1 MASTAYTY
9 NDNAMREDLLDIIT
23 NISPKVTQLSSGLGT
38 STAKAIRHEWLVKSL
53 GAVKSNAYIEGADAS
68 YAVQDPTRVINY
80 CQIIRQGYEVTD
92 TERAVNRAGYADRMA
107 EEASD
112 AMSTWKNDL
121 ELAILQGSL
130 ACGSTT
136 AARSMKGIRNWIVAT
151 NVTNQSGI
159 SLAEATFV
167 AYLERVWNYGAEVD
181 EVYVGAKLKTRI
193 DGWTASS
200 TKNIDAED
208 KRLVNAIDIYESSFA
223 PIVKL
228 FLHRYADEEALLKT
242 ITNAHMIIG
251 IDSQYYKTSY
261 LRKPSTRDLAK
272 VGDAQ
277 RAEVYGEVTLE
288 DRTGGKAGFV
298 GEYHF

>member
-1 MASTAYTY
+1 
-9 NDNAMREDLLDIIT
+9 
-23 NISPKVTQLSSGLGT
+23 
-38 STAKAIRHEWLVKSL
+38 
-53 GAVKSNAYIEGADAS
+53 
-68 YAVQDPTRVINY
+68 
-80 CQIIRQGYEVTD
+80 
-92 TERAVNRAGYADRMA
+92 MA

-112 AMSTWKNDL
+112 AMATWKNDL

-181 EVYVGAKLKTRI
+181 EIYVGAKLKSRI
-193 DGWTASS
+193 NSWTASA
-200 TKNIDAED
+200 TKNMDAAD
-208 KRLVNAIDIYESSFA
+208 KRIVNAIDVYESSFA
-223 PIVKL
+223 PIVKI
-228 FLHRYADEEALLKT
+228 FLHRYADEEAMRAT
-242 ITNAHMIIG
+242 VANSHMIIG
-251 IDSQYYKTSY
+251 IDSQYYKTAY
-261 LRKPSTRDLAK
+261 LRKPYTRDLAK
-272 VGDAQ
+272 DGDAE
-277 RAEVYGEVTLE
+277 RAEVVGEVTLE

>member
-1 MASTAYTY
+1 M
-9 NDNAMREDLLDIIT
+9 

-38 STAKAIRHEWLVKSL
+38 SSAKAIRHEWLVKSL
-53 GAVKSNAYIEGADAS
+53 GAVKSNAYVEGADAS
-68 YAVQDPTRVINY
+68 YAVQDPTREINY
-80 CQIIRQGYEVTD
+80 CQIVRQGYEVTD

-112 AMSTWKNDL
+112 AMATWKNDL

-181 EVYVGAKLKTRI
+181 EIYVGAKLKSRI
-193 DGWTASS
+193 NSWTASA
-200 TKNIDAED
+200 TKNMDAAD
-208 KRLVNAIDIYESSFA
+208 KRIVNAIDVYESSFA
-223 PIVKL
+223 PIVKI
-228 FLHRYADEEALLKT
+228 FLHRYADEEAMRAT
-242 ITNAHMIIG
+242 VANSHMIIG
-251 IDSQYYKTSY
+251 IDSQYYKTAY
-261 LRKPSTRDLAK
+261 LRKPYTRDLAK
-272 VGDAQ
+272 DGDAE
-277 RAEVYGEVTLE
+277 RAEVVGEVTLE